1 MSTVRSRQISV
12 DDAGKTS
19 LAKREREER
28 TFKREKRER
37 YLHTFSLL
45 IYFLLN
51 LKKYLQVKGIHSV
64 RSAIQRLY
72 CFLSLKKKKAELL
85 KLLNPKRHD

>member
-64 RSAIQRLY
+64 SNSATLL
-72 CFLSLKKKKAELL
+72 FFKPKKKKGMIKIA
-85 KLLNPKRHD
+85 